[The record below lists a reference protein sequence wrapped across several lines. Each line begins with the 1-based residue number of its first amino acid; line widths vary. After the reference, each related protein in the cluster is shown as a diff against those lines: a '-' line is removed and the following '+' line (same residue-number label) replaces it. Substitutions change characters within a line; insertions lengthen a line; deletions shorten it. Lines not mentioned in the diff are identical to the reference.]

1 MIHSTKN
8 IVNIKGLAIVKP
20 EIIVE
25 PQEAMKP
32 KTKRTKKL
40 LTTDN
45 VSFVK
50 TNTPK
55 NLTGKRNGQSSSKK
69 NS

>member
-8 IVNIKGLAIVKP
+8 IVNIKGFAIVKP

-25 PQEAMKP
+25 PENVTLKKRDP
-32 KTKRTKKL
+32 KKI

-55 NLTGKRNGQSSSKK
+55 NLTGKRNGQPNSKK